1 MKKSKIVGYYLII
14 TTFVIISI
22 SFIFKNIY
30 IIGECCNIKLLPEPI
45 WHFLDIYFYYEA
57 LPLRILNAVALLVII
72 SILMFIF
79 YRKNISTT
87 TAILIG
93 TTPIV
98 AVIGWT
104 SQYWILAATDWISD
118 LIYRGEIGVVIISVV
133 CIAHVIATGVFLIK
147 DKDEIE

>member
-30 IIGECCNIKLLPEPI
+30 IIGEDCFNIKLLPEPI

-57 LPLRILNAVALLVII
+57 LPFRILNAVALLVLI
-72 SILMFIF
+72 SIFMFIF
-79 YRKNISTT
+79 YRKDISNA
-87 TAILIG
+87 TAILIA

-98 AVIGWT
+98 AATGWT
-104 SQYWILAATDWISD
+104 SQYWIANITDAAEIVFITIS
-118 LIYRGEIGVVIISVV
+118 IICVIHVV
-133 CIAHVIATGVFLIK
+133 ATGVFLIK
-147 DKDEIE
+147 DVIQLNKE

>member
-1 MKKSKIVGYYLII
+1 MKKSKTVGYYLII
-14 TTFVIISI
+14 ATFVIISI

-104 SQYWILAATDWISD
+104 SQYWIANITDAAEIVFITIS
-118 LIYRGEIGVVIISVV
+118 IICVIHVV
-133 CIAHVIATGVFLIK
+133 ATGVFLIK
-147 DKDEIE
+147 DAIQLNKE